1 MKRWNHAGDIIE
13 IILESCVSQSTCRIG
28 SDDIITTVFV
38 EDVHVADAHWRMT
51 KNGSNGSKSST
62 RSTCSTCSYWLIK
75 GGETGGAGGGKGGFS
90 FRKGPIRWSQCNLSG
105 NRQVDGATLQCRC
118 DISTRFLASNR
129 SKRIWIFLGNV
140 WKCLDMF
147 LGIFITAATEG
158 SRNAGNS
165 PKFSRPGGP
174 KDRRIRIQ
182 ICINGNNNNQ
192 SNNQWENGEPRRRRW
207 ANQKEGE
214 KKTGAIESLQSFLS
228 ASYILYINFSYLKG
242 VAITRTH
249 TIVFVFFMKRII
261 RRRAENK
268 TKRGKRKREELN

>member
-1 MKRWNHAGDIIE
+1 MGAKVPLVPLAP
-13 IILESCVSQSTCRIG
+13 LAPIG
-28 SDDIITTVFV
+28 WLRVGRQGEREGERGVFPF
-38 EDVHVADAHWRMT
+38 
-51 KNGSNGSKSST
+51 
-62 RSTCSTCSYWLIK
+62 
-75 GGETGGAGGGKGGFS
+75 GKD
-90 FRKGPIRWSQCNLSG
+90 
-105 NRQVDGATLQCRC
+105 QVDGATLQCRC

-249 TIVFVFFMKRII
+249 TIVFVFFYEKN
-261 RRRAENK
+261 NK
-268 TKRGKRKREELN
+268 KKGRK

>member
-1 MKRWNHAGDIIE
+1 MEPVQPQWKSPGRWRHAPMPLRYFHPVLGF
-13 IILESCVSQSTCRIG
+13 QS
-28 SDDIITTVFV
+28 
-38 EDVHVADAHWRMT
+38 EQAHL
-51 KNGSNGSKSST
+51 N
-62 RSTCSTCSYWLIK
+62 
-75 GGETGGAGGGKGGFS
+75 
-90 FRKGPIRWSQCNLSG
+90 
-105 NRQVDGATLQCRC
+105 
-118 DISTRFLASNR
+118 IS
-129 SKRIWIFLGNV
+129 
-140 WKCLDMF
+140 WKCLEMLDMF

-192 SNNQWENGEPRRRRW
+192 SNNQWENGKPRRRRW